1 VTGWAHGVYVPVMN
15 IRLRRLTAELRRL
28 RKEQGLTSR
37 DVAKLLGIS
46 LATVSR
52 IETIGLGLHRDAL
65 VELLTLYKV
74 PRHEKAGLL
83 QMLEQLNEPGLVSRA
98 GSAAATWIDLERTA
112 QRICSYEVM
121 YVPGLL
127 QTFPYAATI
136 LGSRLPPLTDE
147 EVADRTAARIER
159 QAVLRRRSLRFE
171 AVVHEAALREVVGG
185 PEIMHGQLV
194 HLAEMI
200 SHPMVDLRVLPFG
213 RGAHAGLGGTFSILD
228 YRELPSVVMR
238 EGKIADLYLEE
249 RADIAVYR
257 LYWDE
262 IHRLAYGPE
271 ESAAFIKKIAATLSV
286 DREGRE
292 RDEQVQ

>member
-1 VTGWAHGVYVPVMN
+1 VINRAQGVDVPVMN

-28 RKEQGLTSR
+28 RKERGLTSR
-37 DVAKLLGIS
+37 DVAKMLDIS

-52 IETIGLGLHRDAL
+52 IETIGLGLYRDAL

-74 PRHEKAGLL
+74 PRQKRAELL
-83 QMLEQLNEPGLVSRA
+83 QILEQLKEPGLVSRD
-98 GSAAATWIDLERTA
+98 GSALATWIDLERTA
-112 QRICSYEVM
+112 RRVCSYEAM

-127 QTFPYAATI
+127 QTFPYAGAI
-136 LGSRLPPLTDE
+136 LGSRLPSLTDE
-147 EVADRTAARIER
+147 ETADRTAARIER
-159 QAVLRRRSLRFE
+159 QTVLRRRSLRFE

-185 PEIMHGQLV
+185 PEIMHGQLM
-194 HLAEMI
+194 HLMEMI

-213 RGAHAGLGGTFSILD
+213 SGAHAGLGGPFSILD

-238 EGKIADLYLEE
+238 EGKVADLYLEE
-249 RADIAVYR
+249 RTDVAVYR

-271 ESAAFIKKIAATLSV
+271 ESAAFIKKIAATLPV
-286 DREGRE
+286 DREGCERE
-292 RDEQVQ
+292 EQVR